1 MHHIALEDITLAKGP
16 HKGSKDGPYCVME
29 WVSIFADERKP
40 GSQTDSPRCTSKVLT
55 NFAIAWNDA
64 LDDET
69 RQRLVPFIPRLVGTS
84 GNRKADNLRAWM
96 ATDWLA
102 RTYAPAMLRLTPSLV
117 EHADTLAALDELT
130 NATTA
135 KRAQPALLAAD
146 SAAYS
151 AALLAA
157 LLAADSAAL

>member
-1 MHHIALEDITLAKGP
+1 MTHHIELDQITLARGS
-16 HKGSKDGPYCVME
+16 HRGSKDGPFCVME

-102 RTYAPAMLRLTPSLV
+102 RTFAPAMLRLTPSLV
-117 EHADTLAALDELT
+117 EQAEALSALDPLT
-130 NATTA
+130 SATTA
-135 KRAQPALLAAD
+135 KRAQPAL
-146 SAAYS
+146 S
-151 AALLAA
+151 AALSPPPSRNSRSPRSPSLTA
-157 LLAADSAAL
+157 